1 MVGVLDRGCK
11 PFVHGTRC
19 YVAMQ
24 DVDTFLLLLLAAA
37 LLVRLA
43 DYGRIPAPIVLVLG
57 GLVIALVP
65 ELPAVELDPDVVFL
79 VFLPPLVFSAGWQ
92 TSPHELRALMRPL
105 ALLTVG
111 LVFLTAGGVALV
123 ARLVVPDLGWA
134 EAAVLGAVLAPTDA
148 VAATS
153 IFRRLGAPE
162 RVRLLVEGESM
173 INDGTAL
180 VLYRIA
186 VGAATG
192 GAIGLGGAAVEFVAV
207 SAGGI
212 AVGLAV
218 GFAANL
224 VIRRQTDPGLVI
236 VLTVLTAYGAYIGAE
251 RIDVSG
257 VLAAVVAGVFTGYQ
271 APRSLD
277 ADTRLSAS
285 AFWGVFVFVL
295 EITVFVL
302 LGLQLPQVVETLNHS
317 SSGIREL
324 ILPAAALAAAIV
336 GVRLA
341 FIFAMRGDA
350 GESRGERFTIGWSGM
365 RGAVSLAAALAVPLS
380 VEGRPQIIFLSFAL
394 ILVTLVGQGLSLP
407 AIVRRLRLDRPRRW
421 SDEEAA
427 ARMEA
432 AQSALD
438 RIDEIE
444 AEERAGEQQLQ
455 RLRDLY
461 RGRFRM
467 CAAILGGE
475 DPDAAAR
482 EQRIG
487 LYGELRRELIGIER
501 EELLSL
507 RGTGR
512 LSNATMR
519 AIERDLDLEEA
530 RIR

>member
-1 MVGVLDRGCK
+1 
-11 PFVHGTRC
+11 
-19 YVAMQ
+19 MQ
-24 DVDTFLLLLLAAA
+24 NVDTLLLLLLAAA
-37 LLVRLA
+37 LLVRIA

-57 GLVIALVP
+57 GLVIALIP
-65 ELPAVELDPDVVFL
+65 QLPDVELDPDVIFL
-79 VFLPPLVFSAGWQ
+79 VFLPPLVYSAGWQ

-105 ALLTVG
+105 AALTVG
-111 LVFLTAGGVALV
+111 LVFLTAGIVAGI
-123 ARLVVPDLGWA
+123 ARLLVPELGWA

-192 GAIGLGGAAVEFVAV
+192 GTIGLGGAALEFIAV

-212 AVGLAV
+212 VVGLAV
-218 GFAANL
+218 GLASNL
-224 VIRRQTDPGLVI
+224 IIRRQTDPGLVI
-236 VLTVLTAYGAYIGAE
+236 VLTVLTAYSAYIGAE
-251 RIDVSG
+251 RVDVSG
-257 VLAAVVAGVFTGYQ
+257 VLAAVVAGVYTGYQ

-285 AFWGVFVFVL
+285 AFWGVLVFVL

-302 LGLQLPQVVETLNHS
+302 LGLQLPEVVETLNQS
-317 SSGIREL
+317 SSGIGEL
-324 ILPAAALAAAIV
+324 LLPAAALAVASI

-341 FIFAMRGDA
+341 FVFAMRSDA
-350 GESRGERFTIGWSGM
+350 GESRGERFAVGWSGM
-365 RGAVSLAAALAVPLS
+365 RGAVSLAAALAVPLN
-380 VEGRPQIIFLSFAL
+380 VDGRPQIIFLTFCL

-421 SDEEAA
+421 SEEEAA

-438 RIDEIE
+438 RIEAIE
-444 AEERAGEQQLQ
+444 AEEGATEKQLQ

-467 CAAILGGE
+467 CAAVLGGE
-475 DPDAAAR
+475 DPEAAAR
-482 EQRIG
+482 ERRIG

-512 LSNATMR
+512 LSSATLR
-519 AIERDLDLEEA
+519 TIERDLDLEEA